1 MDRQTSSPQG
11 QWAEFGGSTQ
21 SQAVRCRE
29 MVFVS
34 GQMDVDAAGRLLH
47 PADPSA
53 EMKGATERLAA
64 VLGELGLGLGH
75 VTKILCVYVDDGSR
89 DENDVLA
96 LLAAALPPGL
106 NPAVTAVPV
115 PYLVCEGAS
124 VMLDAYAMAAPDGS
138 VLPCQSFK
146 PTGAAPLP
154 KGFGSAVRCGKM
166 IFISGQSPIAED
178 GTLLHPDDIVA
189 QTREVMARIRLALE
203 AAGADLQDVV
213 KINRWYA
220 GHGSVDDFEP
230 AALACAENFTE
241 PGPAATGIPIPRHAR
256 EGQMIRIEVVAMRGE
271 DGSRLP
277 RRSVWPDSLW
287 DWTVELPYWHGLK
300 CHDMIFL
307 GGQVSLDT
315 AGRAVNPND
324 MRAQAAQAMV
334 HIGSILHE
342 LGAGYRDICKLTT
355 QYAGTPGQ
363 DALAEHMRIRSG
375 FFDAPGPASTNI
387 ALPVLAYPGMI
398 IEIDAFAMAEPDDNA

>member
-1 MDRQTSSPQG
+1 MDHQISSPEG
-11 QWAEFGGSTQ
+11 HWAEFGGSTQ
-21 SQAVRCRE
+21 SQAVRCGE

-34 GQMDVDAAGRLLH
+34 GQMDVDTAGRPLH
-47 PADPSA
+47 PGDLSG
-53 EMKGATERLAA
+53 EIQGATARLAA
-64 VLGELGLGLGH
+64 TLGELGLGLGH
-75 VTKILCVYVDDGSR
+75 VTKLLCVYVNDGSLNE
-89 DENDVLA
+89 DNVLS
-96 LLAAALPPGL
+96 LLAAALPQGL

-115 PYLVCEGAS
+115 PYLVCEGAN
-124 VMLDAYAMAAPDGS
+124 VMLDAYAMTAPDGS
-138 VLPCQSFK
+138 MLPRNSFF
-146 PTGAAPLP
+146 PPGTAPLP
-154 KGFGSAVRCGKM
+154 KGFATAVRCGKM
-166 IFISGQSPIAED
+166 IYVSGQSPVTGD
-178 GTLLHPDDIVA
+178 STLLHPGDIVA
-189 QTREVMARIRLALE
+189 QTREVMARVRIALE
-203 AAGADLQDVV
+203 SAGADLQDVV

-230 AALACAENFTE
+230 AALACAANFTE

-315 AGRAVNPND
+315 AGRAVNPDD

-334 HIGSILHE
+334 HIGSILRE
-342 LGAGYRDICKLTT
+342 LGAGYRDISKLTT
-355 QYAGTPGQ
+355 QYAGPPGQ
-363 DALAEHMRIRSG
+363 GALAEHMRIRSG
-375 FFDAPGPASTNI
+375 FFEAPGPASTNI

-398 IEIDAFAMAEPDDNA
+398 IEIDAFAMTEPD

>member
-1 MDRQTSSPQG
+1 MKRHTASPQG

-21 SQAVRCRE
+21 SQAVRCGE

-34 GQMDVDAAGRLLH
+34 GQMDIDEAGTPIH
-47 PADPSA
+47 PGDLAA
-53 EMKGATERLAA
+53 EMQGAANRLASA
-64 VLGELGLGLGH
+64 LGEVGLGLGH
-75 VTKILCVYVDDGSR
+75 VTKLLCVYVSDGSR
-89 DENDVLA
+89 DEAEILL

-106 NPAVTAVPV
+106 EPAVTAVPV
-115 PYLVCEGAS
+115 PYLVCEGAN
-124 VMLDAYAMAAPDGS
+124 VMLDAYAMAREDGGM
-138 VLPCQSFK
+138 LLRQSFQ
-146 PTGAAPLP
+146 PEGVAPLP
-154 KGFGSAVRCGKM
+154 KGFATTVRCGKM
-166 IFISGQSPIAED
+166 IFVSGQSPVTEEGA
-178 GTLLHPDDIVA
+178 LLYPDDIVA
-189 QTREVMARIRLALE
+189 QTREVMARIRLALA

-220 GHGSVDDFEP
+220 GSGSVEDFEP
-230 AALACAENFTE
+230 AALACAANFAE
-241 PGPAATGIPIPRHAR
+241 PGPAATGIPIPRHAH
-256 EGQMIRIEVVAMRGE
+256 EGQMIRIEVVAMRAE

-315 AGRAVNPND
+315 AGRAVNPHD

-334 HIGSILHE
+334 HIGSILRE
-342 LGAGYRDICKLTT
+342 IGAGYSNICKLTT
-355 QYAGTPGQ
+355 QYTGAPGQ
-363 DALAEHMRIRSG
+363 KALEQHMRIRSG
-375 FFDAPGPASTNI
+375 FFDVPGPASTNI

-398 IEIDAFAMAEPDDNA
+398 IEIDAFAMAEPDRQT